1 MIVNRTFFKILVGVV
16 FFVSLCLRLYQIGEL
31 SSWQDET
38 KEAYSVHQTTIRG
51 GVMSGRMVKHGVR
64 YAQPPLSY
72 YFQEWGIN
80 NLGLSIFG
88 MRIHSAI
95 MGALFCALFALLF
108 CKMSD
113 VKGGSA
119 FALLCLIIPVFN
131 HNLIYYAQESRP
143 YMTATFLSLLWL
155 YVGYIFVFEK
165 EKTGISDFVTLV
177 MAQLAFLLSVGLQTP
192 ILVLSSAVA
201 LCPMLLFKDYR
212 SKVLL
217 SWMASGL
224 AVLVYLPWQTLP
236 LKKYSY
242 ITTSSGKDLFSAL
255 SFDAFTGF
263 SFPGMGFLTKFY
275 SFNMGLDFAGV
286 LPLVLSVAT
295 IVLAASAVI
304 SWKRQQP
311 KIFCTGLYLL
321 GVCLLFPVIFY
332 AIFNRLIDYKIQ
344 NRYFIASSPFV
355 IAFVFWSSE
364 FVVSTLST
372 VCKGRPWVKIISTLV
387 VALVT
392 VVAAYTY
399 IDQLPSSY
407 RDRSAYKKL
416 YNKFDELA
424 EAGDL
429 AYSGDHRFSSAYTF
443 YSNHK
448 IDKVS
453 LVPQMLKDLKSG
465 KLNDKTKKVF
475 FLYYSLQKYDLYK
488 VGSLTK
494 NKNVKVIF
502 SRGAMRVSV
511 IRAASTGM
519 MKTLHSVFNNW
530 DRAFKKQDDKKS
542 RLVRTMRGYLR

>member
-1 MIVNRTFFKILVGVV
+1 MNRTLLKILVGVV
-16 FFVSLCLRLYQIGEL
+16 FFVSLGLRLYQIGEL

-38 KEAYSVHQTTIRG
+38 KEAYSVHQTTIKS
-51 GVMSGRMVKHGVR
+51 GVMSGRMVMHGVK

-108 CKMSD
+108 CNMSD

-155 YVGYIFVFEK
+155 YVGYIFVFDK
-165 EKTGISDFVTLV
+165 EKKGISDFVTLV
-177 MAQLAFLLSVGLQTP
+177 IAQLAFLLSVGLQPP
-192 ILVLSSAVA
+192 ILVLISAVA

-217 SWMASGL
+217 SWMASSL

-255 SFDAFTGF
+255 SFDAFTEL

-275 SFNMGLDFAGV
+275 SFNMGLDLAGV
-286 LPLVLSVAT
+286 LPLVLSVAI

-304 SWKRQQP
+304 SCKRQQP

-332 AIFNRLIDYKIQ
+332 GIFNRLIDYKIQ
-344 NRYFIASSPFV
+344 NRYFITSSPFV

-364 FVVSTLST
+364 FVVSILST
-372 VCKGRPWVKIISTLV
+372 VCKGRPLVKIISTLV
-387 VALVT
+387 VALVA
-392 VVAAYTY
+392 VVAAYSY

-416 YNKFDELA
+416 YYKFDELA
-424 EAGDL
+424 ESGDL
-429 AYSGDHRFSSAYTF
+429 AYSGDSRFSSAYAF
-443 YSNHK
+443 YSSHR
-448 IDKVS
+448 IDNVS

-475 FLYYSLQKYDLYK
+475 FLYYSTRKYDPYK
-488 VGSLTK
+488 IGSLTK

-502 SRGAMRVSV
+502 SRGTLRVSV
-511 IRAASTGM
+511 IRASSTGM
-519 MKTLHSVFNNW
+519 MKTLHSVFNDW
-530 DRAFKKQDDKKS
+530 DRAFGKQDGKKS
-542 RLVRTMRGYLR
+542 RLVRTLGGYLR